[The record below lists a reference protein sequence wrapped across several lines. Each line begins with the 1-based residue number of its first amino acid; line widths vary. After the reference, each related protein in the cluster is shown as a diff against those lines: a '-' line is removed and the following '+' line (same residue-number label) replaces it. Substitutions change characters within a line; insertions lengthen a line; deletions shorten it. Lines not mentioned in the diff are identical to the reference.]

1 MFEDMYV
8 CISRQRDAVLLKELW
23 ICYQLHS
30 LLISEYS
37 FLPSSGIRHL
47 LHEDP
52 LTFPLHVPS
61 SAFSL
66 SSWLLVSGGKMEAF
80 FFYCWV
86 PVIDGSWDQI
96 CLVEHLKTEKSNL
109 ANNHLRILHRAKVLT
124 DGFRKGHLHKIYTQ
138 NINTLE
144 LGVFCRA
151 LLGKC
156 ATSLCPLWVGQPSH
170 RLCRD
175 SR

>member
-1 MFEDMYV
+1 MLPA
-8 CISRQRDAVLLKELW
+8 ISFVNIWIFISSLVRDQTPSARGSINISPAV
-23 ICYQLHS
+23 
-30 LLISEYS
+30 
-37 FLPSSGIRHL
+37 P
-47 LHEDP
+47 
-52 LTFPLHVPS
+52 VPS

-66 SSWLLVSGGKMEAF
+66 SSWLLLSGGKMEA

-96 CLVEHLKTEKSNL
+96 CLVEHLKKEKSNL